1 MNIDIKD
8 KITLN
13 DGNVYVV
20 VGKVDYQGK
29 MYYYL
34 IEANQNSTFK
44 ICYEKMGTNIL
55 VDSED
60 KDINTALIPLFAE
73 QLRPFLDMNNVRI

>member
-20 VGKVDYQGK
+20 VGKVDYQNQT
-29 MYYYL
+29 YYYL
-34 IEANQNSTFK
+34 VEATKQDKFK
-44 ICYEKMGTNIL
+44 ICYEKIGTNIL

-60 KDINTALIPLFAE
+60 KDINTTLIPLFAE
-73 QLRPFLDMNNVRI
+73 QLKPFLDMNNVRI

>member
-13 DGNVYVV
+13 DRNVYVV

-29 MYYYL
+29 IYYYL
-34 IEANQNSTFK
+34 IEANQHSTFK

-55 VDSED
+55 ANSED
-60 KDINTALIPLFAE
+60 KDINTTLIPLFAE
-73 QLRPFLDMNNVRI
+73 QLKPFFRYK